1 MLPQFYQK
9 ALRAHLNEKQYL
21 TLQLLVLML
30 QTHRQVKLL
39 RLADLFPQPIKKA
52 SRMRNLQ
59 RFLLLPQLT
68 VRLLWFPIIKQW
80 LKQESNPKKG
90 NRAYRRAL
98 KKLKMKQAGYVRIAL
113 DRTQWK
119 ERNLLMVTLVMG
131 QHALPIY
138 WERIGQPGSS
148 NLAKQK
154 AVLKPALKLLKPYR
168 VIVIGD
174 REFHSPKLSSWLWK
188 KKIDYITRQKKSA
201 FVQEYGTEYQAL
213 KSLGFRPGMSKFFT
227 DITVGKEAQFRPC
240 NLAVYWKRKYRG
252 KGPKEPWYLLTSLAD
267 LKQTLDF
274 YRSRWGIEIMFRD
287 YKSGGY
293 NLENTKVNDT
303 RLLALIVIIVIA
315 YSLATIY
322 GQLLQQKGI
331 TDYIGRP
338 KESQRREKRQSDFF
352 LALSAYLW
360 QASLFL
366 WSQLAAALTSLKPQK
381 HRNFQHGW
389 NALSV
394 VNTTL
399 DVFVIP

>member
-21 TLQLLVLML
+21 TLQLLILML

-39 RLADLFPQPIKKA
+39 RLADLFPQPIKKE

-68 VRLLWFPIIKQW
+68 VKLLWFPILKQW
-80 LKQESNPKKG
+80 LKQESNPTKG

-98 KKLKMKQAGYVRIAL
+98 KKLKIKQAGYVRIAL

-119 ERNLLMVTLVMG
+119 ERNLLMATVVMG
-131 QHALPIY
+131 QHAFPIY
-138 WERIGQPGSS
+138 WERIDQPGSS

-154 AVLKPALKLLKPYR
+154 AVLKPALKLLKSYR

-174 REFHSPKLSSWLWK
+174 REFHSPKLSSWLWERK
-188 KKIDYITRQKKSA
+188 VDYITRQKKSA
-201 FVQEYGTEYQAL
+201 FIQEYGAEYKAL
-213 KSLGFRPGMSKFFT
+213 KILGFRPGMSKFF
-227 DITVGKEAQFRPC
+227 DGITVGKEAQFSPC

-252 KGPKEPWYLLTSLAD
+252 KGPKEPWYLLTSLSD
-267 LKQTLDF
+267 LKSTLDI
-274 YRSRWGIEIMFRD
+274 YRSRWGIEMMFRD

-293 NLENTKVNDT
+293 NLEKTKVNNT
-303 RLLALIVIIVIA
+303 RLLALIVILVIA

-322 GQLLQQKGI
+322 GQLLQQTGI
-331 TDYIGRP
+331 ADYVGRP
-338 KESQRREKRQSDFF
+338 RESHQSEKRQSDFF

-360 QASLFL
+360 QAAMFL
-366 WSQLAAALTSLKPQK
+366 WPQL
-381 HRNFQHGW
+381 
-389 NALSV
+389 
-394 VNTTL
+394 
-399 DVFVIP
+399 